1 MPFEKKESDILFT
14 RTVKAGKR
22 VYYIDVKQDR
32 NSEYYISLTE
42 SKRIREGSDEA
53 PPQFEKHKIFVYRE
67 DIGKIREAFEAASA
81 YVAQESTAK
90 QEQALADAP
99 LNYDLP
105 TPPPVPEQEHN
116 EDDFRFEFW
125 DSFTAF
131 WKSRRTF
138 WRYEMI
144 VVLLRP
150 ILPYEVPKCTSTCDG
165 ELRHNNL
172 I

>member
-90 QEQALADAP
+90 QEQPLADAP
-99 LNYDLP
+99 LNYDRP

-116 EDDFRFEFW
+116 EDDFRFEF
-125 DSFTAF
+125 
-131 WKSRRTF
+131 
-138 WRYEMI
+138 
-144 VVLLRP
+144 
-150 ILPYEVPKCTSTCDG
+150 
-165 ELRHNNL
+165 
-172 I
+172 

>member
-116 EDDFRFEFW
+116 EDDFRFEF
-125 DSFTAF
+125 
-131 WKSRRTF
+131 
-138 WRYEMI
+138 
-144 VVLLRP
+144 
-150 ILPYEVPKCTSTCDG
+150 
-165 ELRHNNL
+165 
-172 I
+172 

>member
-90 QEQALADAP
+90 QVQPLEDAP

-105 TPPPVPEQEHN
+105 TPPPIPEQEHN
-116 EDDFRFEFW
+116 EDDFRFEF
-125 DSFTAF
+125 
-131 WKSRRTF
+131 
-138 WRYEMI
+138 
-144 VVLLRP
+144 
-150 ILPYEVPKCTSTCDG
+150 
-165 ELRHNNL
+165 
-172 I
+172 

>member
-90 QEQALADAP
+90 QEQPLADAP

-116 EDDFRFEFW
+116 EDDFRFEF
-125 DSFTAF
+125 
-131 WKSRRTF
+131 
-138 WRYEMI
+138 
-144 VVLLRP
+144 
-150 ILPYEVPKCTSTCDG
+150 
-165 ELRHNNL
+165 
-172 I
+172 

>member
-105 TPPPVPEQEHN
+105 TPPPAPEQEHN
-116 EDDFRFEFW
+116 EDDFRFEF
-125 DSFTAF
+125 
-131 WKSRRTF
+131 
-138 WRYEMI
+138 
-144 VVLLRP
+144 
-150 ILPYEVPKCTSTCDG
+150 
-165 ELRHNNL
+165 
-172 I
+172 

>member
-90 QEQALADAP
+90 QEQTLADAP

-116 EDDFRFEFW
+116 EDDFRFEF
-125 DSFTAF
+125 
-131 WKSRRTF
+131 
-138 WRYEMI
+138 
-144 VVLLRP
+144 
-150 ILPYEVPKCTSTCDG
+150 
-165 ELRHNNL
+165 
-172 I
+172 

>member
-90 QEQALADAP
+90 QEQPLADAP
-99 LNYDLP
+99 LNYELP

-116 EDDFRFEFW
+116 EDDFRFEF
-125 DSFTAF
+125 
-131 WKSRRTF
+131 
-138 WRYEMI
+138 
-144 VVLLRP
+144 
-150 ILPYEVPKCTSTCDG
+150 
-165 ELRHNNL
+165 
-172 I
+172 

>member
-42 SKRIREGSDEA
+42 SKRIREGSDAA

-90 QEQALADAP
+90 QEQPLADAP

-116 EDDFRFEFW
+116 EDDFRFEF
-125 DSFTAF
+125 
-131 WKSRRTF
+131 
-138 WRYEMI
+138 
-144 VVLLRP
+144 
-150 ILPYEVPKCTSTCDG
+150 
-165 ELRHNNL
+165 
-172 I
+172 

>member
-116 EDDFRFEFW
+116 VDDFRFEF
-125 DSFTAF
+125 
-131 WKSRRTF
+131 
-138 WRYEMI
+138 
-144 VVLLRP
+144 
-150 ILPYEVPKCTSTCDG
+150 
-165 ELRHNNL
+165 
-172 I
+172 

>member
-90 QEQALADAP
+90 QEQPLEDVP

-116 EDDFRFEFW
+116 EDDFRFEF
-125 DSFTAF
+125 
-131 WKSRRTF
+131 
-138 WRYEMI
+138 
-144 VVLLRP
+144 
-150 ILPYEVPKCTSTCDG
+150 
-165 ELRHNNL
+165 
-172 I
+172 

>member
-90 QEQALADAP
+90 QEQPLEDAP
-99 LNYDLP
+99 LNYDIP

-116 EDDFRFEFW
+116 EDDFRFEF
-125 DSFTAF
+125 
-131 WKSRRTF
+131 
-138 WRYEMI
+138 
-144 VVLLRP
+144 
-150 ILPYEVPKCTSTCDG
+150 
-165 ELRHNNL
+165 
-172 I
+172 

>member
-90 QEQALADAP
+90 QEQPLEDAP

-116 EDDFRFEFW
+116 EDDFRFEF
-125 DSFTAF
+125 
-131 WKSRRTF
+131 
-138 WRYEMI
+138 
-144 VVLLRP
+144 
-150 ILPYEVPKCTSTCDG
+150 
-165 ELRHNNL
+165 
-172 I
+172 

>member
-90 QEQALADAP
+90 QEQPLVDAP

-116 EDDFRFEFW
+116 EDDFRFEF
-125 DSFTAF
+125 
-131 WKSRRTF
+131 
-138 WRYEMI
+138 
-144 VVLLRP
+144 
-150 ILPYEVPKCTSTCDG
+150 
-165 ELRHNNL
+165 
-172 I
+172 

>member
-105 TPPPVPEQEHN
+105 TPPPVPEQKHN
-116 EDDFRFEFW
+116 EDDFRFEF
-125 DSFTAF
+125 
-131 WKSRRTF
+131 
-138 WRYEMI
+138 
-144 VVLLRP
+144 
-150 ILPYEVPKCTSTCDG
+150 
-165 ELRHNNL
+165 
-172 I
+172 

>member
-90 QEQALADAP
+90 QEQPLEAAP

-116 EDDFRFEFW
+116 EDDFRFEF
-125 DSFTAF
+125 
-131 WKSRRTF
+131 
-138 WRYEMI
+138 
-144 VVLLRP
+144 
-150 ILPYEVPKCTSTCDG
+150 
-165 ELRHNNL
+165 
-172 I
+172 

>member
-22 VYYIDVKQDR
+22 VYYVDVKQDR

-116 EDDFRFEFW
+116 EDDFRFEF
-125 DSFTAF
+125 
-131 WKSRRTF
+131 
-138 WRYEMI
+138 
-144 VVLLRP
+144 
-150 ILPYEVPKCTSTCDG
+150 
-165 ELRHNNL
+165 
-172 I
+172 

>member
-90 QEQALADAP
+90 QEQPLEDVP
-99 LNYDLP
+99 LNYDPP

-116 EDDFRFEFW
+116 EDDFRFEF
-125 DSFTAF
+125 
-131 WKSRRTF
+131 
-138 WRYEMI
+138 
-144 VVLLRP
+144 
-150 ILPYEVPKCTSTCDG
+150 
-165 ELRHNNL
+165 
-172 I
+172 

>member
-90 QEQALADAP
+90 QEQPLADAP
-99 LNYDLP
+99 LNYDIP

-116 EDDFRFEFW
+116 EDDFRFEF
-125 DSFTAF
+125 
-131 WKSRRTF
+131 
-138 WRYEMI
+138 
-144 VVLLRP
+144 
-150 ILPYEVPKCTSTCDG
+150 
-165 ELRHNNL
+165 
-172 I
+172 

>member
-90 QEQALADAP
+90 QEQALEDAP
-99 LNYDLP
+99 LNYDIP

-116 EDDFRFEFW
+116 EDDFRFEF
-125 DSFTAF
+125 
-131 WKSRRTF
+131 
-138 WRYEMI
+138 
-144 VVLLRP
+144 
-150 ILPYEVPKCTSTCDG
+150 
-165 ELRHNNL
+165 
-172 I
+172 